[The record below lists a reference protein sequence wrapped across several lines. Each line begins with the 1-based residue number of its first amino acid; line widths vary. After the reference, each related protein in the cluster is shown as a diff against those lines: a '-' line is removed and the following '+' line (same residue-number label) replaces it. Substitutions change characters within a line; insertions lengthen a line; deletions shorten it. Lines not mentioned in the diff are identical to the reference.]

1 MAIRIVRNDTGNCI
15 NFVGSTQPA
24 YWNACLSAEVDAED
38 EPPEVPTT
46 TSSQGQIG
54 EAVIRE
60 VLGGELVEEHPVS
73 EQDER

>member
-1 MAIRIVRNDTGNCI
+1 VTPPGTPEPEI
-15 NFVGSTQPA
+15 
-24 YWNACLSAEVDAED
+24 AEVQAED